1 MHTKERILTESMK
14 LFSVYGYTAV
24 SIRMIAKEVGVESSA
39 LYKHF
44 KNKQAIFDAIVQ
56 RSEKQFFQKYDE
68 MSRIEI
74 KRAKDLEELCLTM
87 FRFQTQDSWTS
98 SFRKLLLQEKFAK
111 PEIAAVYKKIFVD
124 MPVQHQRKILEE
136 LIRRGILRDANAEV
150 MSLELYAP
158 FYVYHIIEEDPKYLE
173 DILRTHVNNFLES
186 YVNKVIS

>member
-1 MHTKERILTESMK
+1 MSTKERILNESMK

-56 RSEKQFFQKYDE
+56 RSEEQFFQKYDE
-68 MSRIEI
+68 MSGIEM

-87 FRFQTQDSWTS
+87 FRFQTQDPWTS

-124 MPVQHQRKILEE
+124 MPVQHQKKILEE
-136 LIRRGILRDANAEV
+136 LIRKGILRDANAEV

-158 FYVYHIIEEDPKYLE
+158 F
-173 DILRTHVNNFLES
+173 
-186 YVNKVIS
+186 